1 MMLRAGAL
9 IPARLWHL
17 GSVRAD
23 NLAVHPV
30 GCLPDD
36 LASNGR
42 PSISIPRELH
52 ASAAPHILTV
62 HKPAGK

>member
-36 LASNGR
+36 LSSNGR

-52 ASAAPHILTV
+52 ASAAPHIL
-62 HKPAGK
+62 PANELTGN